1 MKSCF
6 LCRIRTKS
14 YLTTNEGSLHESYF
28 TSTAPF
34 MVVYMDLAWPH
45 NFANYLHQQDLK
57 GLTAN
62 KAHVLVVVCSIT
74 RCARLA
80 ICGGTDTASVTL
92 ALNSIMLRT
101 PAIVKII
108 TDRQSSFT
116 KMAREAKYIQSHE
129 HGLVIGHFQ
138 VSFAP
143 PRAYHG
149 ISNSKVETVN
159 GKIKRLIENWDPR
172 TARFSVLEIGHVV
185 NLLEH
190 QINAT
195 PIGVRTK
202 GKRGDTDNRSFLAE
216 VITPAKLEGELG

>member
-1 MKSCF
+1 MQWLKRNNLNIKHSGRDTSISKINRTKEITNIRLIMDIILKSCF
-6 LCRIRTKS
+6 LCRFRTKS

-34 MVVYMDLAWPH
+34 MVVYMDLALPH

-116 KMAREAKYIQSHE
+116 KMAREAKYVQCYE
-129 HGLVIGHFQ
+129 H
-138 VSFAP
+138 
-143 PRAYHG
+143 
-149 ISNSKVETVN
+149 
-159 GKIKRLIENWDPR
+159 
-172 TARFSVLEIGHVV
+172 
-185 NLLEH
+185 
-190 QINAT
+190 
-195 PIGVRTK
+195 
-202 GKRGDTDNRSFLAE
+202 DNRPFSGLICANRS
-216 VITPAKLEGELG
+216 IPWYQQLHSRDSQW